1 MSNVKYLSNKSK
13 VIEFAYFTYHQESK
27 DMERF
32 CSFADEISRR
42 LFSRRLF
49 FAKIDKIIHGSKYC
63 VCNVFFQLVSCFYY
77 KPHTYE
83 VLIRHI
89 WLLQDSTQNA
99 YPGSLT
105 AKSLW
110 FSLNILSFHCTVY
123 FLMIES
129 GIYLNFLR

>member
-63 VCNVFFQLVSCFYY
+63 VCDVFFQLVSCFNY

-89 WLLQDSTQNA
+89 
-99 YPGSLT
+99 
-105 AKSLW
+105 
-110 FSLNILSFHCTVY
+110 
-123 FLMIES
+123 
-129 GIYLNFLR
+129 

>member
-49 FAKIDKIIHGSKYC
+49 FAKIDKIIHGSKY
-63 VCNVFFQLVSCFYY
+63 VFVMFFQLLSCFYLR
-77 KPHTYE
+77 PHTYE
-83 VLIRHI
+83 VQIHYI
-89 WLLQDSTQNA
+89 
-99 YPGSLT
+99 
-105 AKSLW
+105 
-110 FSLNILSFHCTVY
+110 
-123 FLMIES
+123 
-129 GIYLNFLR
+129 

>member
-13 VIEFAYFTYHQESK
+13 VIEFVYFTYHQESK

-49 FAKIDKIIHGSKYC
+49 SRRLFFAKIDKIIHGSKYC
-63 VCNVFFQLVSCFYY
+63 VCDVFFQLVSCLYY

-89 WLLQDSTQNA
+89 
-99 YPGSLT
+99 
-105 AKSLW
+105 
-110 FSLNILSFHCTVY
+110 
-123 FLMIES
+123 
-129 GIYLNFLR
+129 